1 MTLSPSLTS
10 PHGEQVAVSVSV
22 QSYENKTK
30 TQKKYEKKMKGNA
43 KRGADFLKSA
53 PRLIAYLIIILLS
66 PL

>member
-30 TQKKYEKKMKGNA
+30 TQKKYEKK
-43 KRGADFLKSA
+43 
-53 PRLIAYLIIILLS
+53 
-66 PL
+66 